1 MKVIERIV
9 LAHGLFLFVSVFS
22 IITSEKELKDLTE
35 LEDEHLAKRTR
46 QGEEDN
52 E

>member
-1 MKVIERIV
+1 MTF
-9 LAHGLFLFVSVFS
+9 FLFVSVFS
-22 IITSEKELKDLTE
+22 VISSEKEHKDLKE
-35 LEDEHLAKRTR
+35 LEDEHLAKRAR